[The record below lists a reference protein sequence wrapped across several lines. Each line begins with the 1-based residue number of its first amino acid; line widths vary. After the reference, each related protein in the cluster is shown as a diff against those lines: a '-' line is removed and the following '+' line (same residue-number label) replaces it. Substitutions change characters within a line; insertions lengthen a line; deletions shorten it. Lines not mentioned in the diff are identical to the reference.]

1 MEIVC
6 RIYSCDDVAAQKP
19 QLLQRA
25 LIAQGIKAEFPQPG
39 LDESPGVILF
49 SEISPGLQRRLQAAS
64 RGGLERVIAIADS
77 ERPDSAS
84 DYWDLLRAGASD
96 ILVWS
101 NPDATAREIRARF
114 ERWRAIEQVMEEPV
128 VSDLVVAKSPVWRT
142 VLRDVA
148 EIARFSDSTVL
159 LLGESGTGKEVLAR
173 LIHLLDPRPEKRD
186 LVILDCSSITPELSG
201 SEFFGHERGSF
212 TGASSER
219 QGAFALANGGTLFLD
234 EIGELPLPLQAQLL
248 RVIQERTY
256 KRVGGNVWQRTAF
269 RLVCATN
276 RDLQELVRRGGFR
289 SDLYYRIAGCI
300 CRLPPLRERL
310 EDIVPLAE
318 HFLRH
323 ATATGEP
330 PKLDVAVRNY
340 LLQRDYPGNVRDLKQ
355 VLMRIMSRHTGERTV
370 TIGSIP
376 SDEWPASVQRE
387 TPGWLD
393 SSFERQ
399 IHRAVLFGAGLKE
412 IGRAAEEIAI
422 RYATAEEKGN
432 VHRAASRLG
441 VTDRTLQLRRATRRQ
456 ADDPRGLAVTPLP
469 LRSGQEADQTRQ

>member
-1 MEIVC
+1 MEIFC
-6 RIYSCDDVAAQKP
+6 WICSCAEIADQKP
-19 QLLQRA
+19 QLLKQA
-25 LIAQGIKAEFPQPG
+25 LIAQGVKADFLQPG
-39 LDESPGVILF
+39 MDASPGVCLF
-49 SEISPGLQRRLQAAS
+49 GDITFDLQRRLQIAS
-64 RGGLERVIAIADS
+64 RGGLDRVIAIAES
-77 ERPDSAS
+77 ERPDRAN

-101 NPDATAREIRARF
+101 NPASTAREIKARF
-114 ERWRAIEQVMEEPV
+114 ERWRSIEHLLEGPIVGE
-128 VSDLVVAKSPVWRT
+128 LVVAKSPVWRA
-142 VLRDVA
+142 VVRDVA

-159 LLGESGTGKEVLAR
+159 LLGESGTGKEVVAR
-173 LIHLLDPRPEKRD
+173 LIHLLDPRPDKRD
-186 LVILDCSSITPELSG
+186 LVILDCSSITSELSG

-212 TGASSER
+212 TGASNER
-219 QGAFALANGGTLFLD
+219 QGAFSLANGGTLFLD

-256 KRVGGNVWQRTAF
+256 KRVGGNVWHRTSF

-276 RDLQELVRRGGFR
+276 RDLKELVRCGGFR

-300 CRLPPLRERL
+300 CHLPPLRERL

-318 HFLRH
+318 HFLRE
-323 ATATGEP
+323 ATRAGDP

-376 SDEWPASVQRE
+376 SDEWPAGTQRDNVA
-387 TPGWLD
+387 WLD
-393 SSFERQ
+393 SNFEQQ

-422 RYATAEEKGN
+422 RYAMTEEKGN
-432 VHRAASRLG
+432 VHRAACRLG

-456 ADDPRGLAVTPLP
+456 ADEPRGLATTPASNGSGLG
-469 LRSGQEADQTRQ
+469 LRWGA